1 MIYREAGQFRT
12 SYAQDSQLLPLRQDR
27 LGMALMMVVAFVV
40 IPFAS
45 NDYWLSAILIPWLIL
60 SLVALGQNILMGYA
74 GQLSLGSAGF
84 MAAGAFA
91 CYNLILR
98 VPGIPFVVAILL
110 SGVCAALIGI
120 VFGLP
125 SLRIRGLYLAVAT
138 LASQFFIVWA
148 LDKFGWFKNYDPAG
162 VITAQKIVIFGHNF
176 ASPREKYWVVLV
188 IVAALALAAKNMAR
202 GSIGRGWMAMRDMD
216 VAAEV
221 MGLSLLRTK
230 LQAFAI
236 SSFYCG
242 VGGALFAFAYLQT
255 VEPSAFNIDLS
266 FRILFMII
274 IGGTRHDPW
283 LLPGRRVHS
292 ADASFPEHVL
302 SHRVRQSRRRDHHV
316 GARASHLRRDDH
328 HVPDLR
334 TARPGTAL
342 ATSQG
347 KVAAMAVSALTKTRC
362 PTHRIF
368 AGRCAA
374 SLPTS
379 DDCQRPFI

>member
-1 MIYREAGQFRT
+1 MFYRATGQFFT
-12 SYAQDSQLLPLRQDR
+12 SYTQDGQLLPLKQDR
-27 LGMALMMVVAFVV
+27 MGLFLMLVFGFAVVPYIA
-40 IPFAS
+40 
-45 NDYWLSAILIPWLIL
+45 NDYWLSAILVPWLIL

-98 VPGIPFVVAILL
+98 VPGIPFLVAVLL
-110 SGVCAALIGI
+110 SGVIAAMVGM

-138 LASQFFIVWA
+138 LASQFFIVWG
-148 LDKFGWFKNYDPAG
+148 LDKFGWFKNYDPSG
-162 VITAQKIVIFGHNF
+162 VITAQQIVVFGYAF
-176 ASPREKYWVVLV
+176 STPVQKYLLVLG
-188 IVAALALAAKNMAR
+188 IVAVLALLAKNMAR
-202 GSIGRGWMAMRDMD
+202 GRTGRAWRAVRDMD

-266 FRILFMII
+266 FRILFMVI
-274 IGGTRHDPW
+274 IGGIGTIMGSFLGAGFI
-283 LLPGRRVHS
+283 LLVPILLNVVFHGVFGD
-292 ADASFPEHVL
+292 AVDASIISAVEQIIFGMMIILFLILEPL
-302 SHRVRQSRRRDHHV
+302 
-316 GARASHLRRDDH
+316 GLARLWQLAKERLR
-328 HVPDLR
+328 LW
-334 TARPGTAL
+334 
-342 ATSQG
+342 
-347 KVAAMAVSALTKTRC
+347 
-362 PTHRIF
+362 
-368 AGRCAA
+368 
-374 SLPTS
+374 
-379 DDCQRPFI
+379 PFNH

>member
-1 MIYREAGQFRT
+1 MLYRETGQFRT

-27 LGMALMMVVAFVV
+27 LGMAFMMMVAFVV
-40 IPFAS
+40 IPCAA

-98 VPGIPFVVAILL
+98 VPGIPFVAAVIL
-110 SGVCAALIGI
+110 SGLIAAVIGI
-120 VFGLP
+120 FFGLP

-148 LDKFGWFKNYDPAG
+148 VDKFGWFKNFDPSG
-162 VITAQKIVIFGHNF
+162 VITAQQIVIMGRTFDT
-176 ASPREKYWVVLV
+176 PQEKYLVVLA
-188 IVAALALAAKNMAR
+188 IVAVLTLLAKNMAR
-202 GSIGRGWMAMRDMD
+202 GSTGRAWRAVRDMD

-242 VGGALFAFAYLQT
+242 VGGALFSFTYLQT
-255 VEPSAFNIDLS
+255 VEPSAFNIELS
-266 FRILFMII
+266 FRILFMVI
-274 IGGTRHDPW
+274 IGGLGTIMGSYLGAGFIL
-283 LLPGRRVHS
+283 LLPVFLNVFFHKVFGKAV
-292 ADASFPEHVL
+292 DA
-302 SHRVRQSRRRDHHV
+302 
-316 GARASHLRRDDH
+316 
-328 HVPDLR
+328 
-334 TARPGTAL
+334 TIT
-342 ATSQG
+342 
-347 KVAAMAVSALTKTRC
+347 SALEQVIFGAMIIMFLIFEPLGLARLWQLTKERL
-362 PTHRIF
+362 R
-368 AGRCAA
+368 
-374 SLPTS
+374 LW
-379 DDCQRPFI
+379 PFRH

>member
-1 MIYREAGQFRT
+1 MIYREAGQFFT
-12 SYAQDSQLLPLRQDR
+12 SYAQDRQLLPLRQDR
-27 LGMALMMVVAFVV
+27 IGMVVMLVVAFAVV
-40 IPFAS
+40 PFAA
-45 NDYWLSAILIPWLIL
+45 NAYWLSAILIPWLIL

-98 VPGIPFVVAILL
+98 VPGIPFLVAIAL
-110 SGVCAALIGI
+110 SGLVAALIGI

-162 VITAQKIVIFGHNF
+162 VVTAQQIVMFGHSF
-176 ASPREKYWVVLV
+176 VTPPEKYLVVLG
-188 IVAALALAAKNMAR
+188 IVVALTLGAKNMAR
-202 GSIGRGWMAMRDMD
+202 GSTGRAWRAVRDMD

-242 VGGALFAFAYLQT
+242 VGGALLAFAYLQT

-266 FRILFMII
+266 FRILFMVI
-274 IGGTRHDPW
+274 IGGIGTILGSFLGAGFI
-283 LLPGRRVHS
+283 LLTPIFLNSFFHAVFGKAV
-292 ADASFPEHVL
+292 DA
-302 SHRVRQSRRRDHHV
+302 
-316 GARASHLRRDDH
+316 
-328 HVPDLR
+328 
-334 TARPGTAL
+334 TIT
-342 ATSQG
+342 
-347 KVAAMAVSALTKTRC
+347 SALEQIIFGGMIIVFLIVEPLGLARLWQLTKERL
-362 PTHRIF
+362 R
-368 AGRCAA
+368 
-374 SLPTS
+374 LW
-379 DDCQRPFI
+379 PFRH

>member
-1 MIYREAGQFRT
+1 MFYREAGQFRT
-12 SYAQDSQLLPLRQDR
+12 SYAQDAQILPLRQDR
-27 LGMALMMVVAFVV
+27 IGMAIMVL
-40 IPFAS
+40 FATLGLPYLA

-60 SLVALGQNILMGYA
+60 SLVAIGQNILMGYA
-74 GQLSLGSAGF
+74 GQLSLGAAGF

-91 CYNLILR
+91 CYNFMLR
-98 VPGIPFVVAILL
+98 IDGIPFVVAILL
-110 SGVCAALIGI
+110 SGVCAALVGI

-125 SLRIRGLYLAVAT
+125 SLRIRGIYLAVAT

-162 VITAQKIVIFGHNF
+162 VITAQKIVMFGHSF
-176 ASPREKYWVVLV
+176 DSPREKYWVVLG
-188 IVAALALAAKNMAR
+188 IVAVLALLAKNMAR
-202 GSIGRGWMAMRDMD
+202 SSTGRAWMAVRDMD

-274 IGGTRHDPW
+274 IGGIGTILGSFLGAGFI
-283 LLPGRRVHS
+283 LLMPVFLNVFFHS
-292 ADASFPEHVL
+292 TFGKSVDA
-302 SHRVRQSRRRDHHV
+302 
-316 GARASHLRRDDH
+316 
-328 HVPDLR
+328 
-334 TARPGTAL
+334 TII
-342 ATSQG
+342 
-347 KVAAMAVSALTKTRC
+347 SALEQVIFGVMIILFLIFEPHGLARLWQLTKERL
-362 PTHRIF
+362 R
-368 AGRCAA
+368 
-374 SLPTS
+374 LW
-379 DDCQRPFI
+379 PFRH